1 LKKVFRFG
9 VLFILA
15 LFGLSLTIN
24 GGCVSKEIEPPII
37 EEPIVEEVVSD
48 NISDIVVEE
57 TIVEEVVL
65 PESIDYSYI
74 LHAGG
79 ITPNG
84 DIGSNS
90 IEATENSYNKG
101 YRVIEIDFCWTLD
114 GKLACVHDWGGYYGR
129 MYGNRP
135 LTSEEFE
142 EARNSTYGFTSFT
155 LDHLCEWL
163 KEHKD
168 VVIVTDIKENC
179 VKGARMIAE
188 KYPELK
194 DNFCIQMYDKSEYE
208 ELSNLGFNKIIWTL
222 YQLSWNEK
230 TDTKSIVSFAKTHK
244 LEGITFA
251 AELVDLVP
259 NYVKKLKE
267 ANVPLFVHTV
277 NDYNS
282 QTKYLNM
289 GITGIYTD
297 FGEAKMVDDWKVK

>member
-1 LKKVFRFG
+1 MKKIFRFG

-114 GKLACVHDWGGYYGR
+114 GEFGGDHTEVLIKNLNKKIT
-129 MYGNRP
+129 M
-135 LTSEEFE
+135 LVEKDEE
-142 EARNSTYGFTSFT
+142 S
-155 LDHLCEWL
+155 
-163 KEHKD
+163 
-168 VVIVTDIKENC
+168 
-179 VKGARMIAE
+179 
-188 KYPELK
+188 
-194 DNFCIQMYDKSEYE
+194 
-208 ELSNLGFNKIIWTL
+208 
-222 YQLSWNEK
+222 
-230 TDTKSIVSFAKTHK
+230 
-244 LEGITFA
+244 
-251 AELVDLVP
+251 
-259 NYVKKLKE
+259 
-267 ANVPLFVHTV
+267 
-277 NDYNS
+277 
-282 QTKYLNM
+282 
-289 GITGIYTD
+289 
-297 FGEAKMVDDWKVK
+297 

>member
-1 LKKVFRFG
+1 MKKVFRFG

-15 LFGLSLTIN
+15 LFGLSLIIN
-24 GGCVSKEIEPPII
+24 GDCISKEIGPPII
-37 EEPIVEEVVSD
+37 EESIVEEVVSD
-48 NISDIVVEE
+48 NISDIGVEE
-57 TIVEEVVL
+57 TIAEEVVL

-84 DIGSNS
+84 AIGSNS
-90 IEATENSYNKG
+90 IEAAENSYNKG
-101 YRVIEIDFCWTLD
+101 YRVIEMDFCWTLD
-114 GKLACVHDWGGYYGR
+114 GELACVHDWGGYYGR

-142 EARNSTYGFTSFT
+142 VARNSTYGFTSFT
-155 LDHLCEWL
+155 LEHLCEWL

-230 TDTKSIVSFAKTHK
+230 TDTKSIVSFAKAHK

-251 AELVDLVP
+251 VELVDLVP

-282 QTKYLNM
+282 QTKYLKM

-297 FGEAKMVDDWKVK
+297 FGEAKRVDDWKVK

>member
-1 LKKVFRFG
+1 MKKVFRFG

-15 LFGLSLTIN
+15 LFGSSLTIN
-24 GGCVSKEIEPPII
+24 SGCVSKEIESPII

-114 GKLACVHDWGGYYGR
+114 GELACVHDWGGYYGR

-142 EARNSTYGFTSFT
+142 EARNSTYGFTSLT

-179 VKGARMIAE
+179 IEGAKLIAE
-188 KYPELK
+188 KYPELI
-194 DNFCIQMYDKSEYE
+194 DNFCIQIYNKSDYE
-208 ELSNLGFNKIIWTL
+208 QIHNLGFDIIWTL

-251 AELVDLVP
+251 AELADLVP

>member
-1 LKKVFRFG
+1 MKKFFRFG
-9 VLFILA
+9 VIFILA

-57 TIVEEVVL
+57 TIIEEVVL

-114 GKLACVHDWGGYYGR
+114 GELACVHDWGGYYGR

-179 VKGARMIAE
+179 VDGAKLIAK

-194 DNFCIQMYDKSEYE
+194 DNFCIQMYDKSEYGE
-208 ELSNLGFNKIIWTL
+208 ISHLGFNKIIWTL
-222 YQLSWNEK
+222 YQLSWQEK
-230 TDTKSIVSFAKTHK
+230 IDTKGIVSFAKSHK

-297 FGEAKMVDDWKVK
+297 FGEAKMIDDWKVK